1 MTAALRIG
9 DVAIRQGELHEF
21 TEYQDIQRAVLP
33 VLAVQDGTVKGLG
46 TAVCIGPGWFVTA
59 KHVIDEHYNNHAT
72 NPDEGSGLYV
82 YLQTDQH
89 PPSEPEAIFGAL
101 LEVSAINLHTETD
114 LATMSTQLPGQTSD
128 WLRHLPLALR
138 MPDVGEPVMF
148 VGYPGTKV
156 EFEKPE
162 DENPI
167 LTIEP
172 HPTVSVGE
180 VLSQEPIRR
189 FQKYRGSPGFESDA
203 PGPWGTSG
211 GAVLDAEGQVVG
223 FLSSS
228 MDLGGDPPASSTY
241 AAAVGPVLELN
252 VMVPSAAS
260 SDEGGEVAQV
270 AHLVMHDHIDC
281 DVYPTFDVDPDGNAF
296 YRVSEPSTENL

>member
-1 MTAALRIG
+1 MTAILRIG
-9 DVAIRQGELHEF
+9 DVQVHQGQLHEF
-21 TEYQDIQRAVLP
+21 VGYQDIQRAVLP
-33 VLAVQDGTVKGLG
+33 VLALQNGKMKGLG

-59 KHVIDEHYNNHAT
+59 KHVIDEHYENHAVD
-72 NPDEGSGLYV
+72 PEDGSGLYV
-82 YLQTDQH
+82 YLQTDEH

-101 LEVSAINLHTETD
+101 LEVTSINLHSETD
-114 LATMSTQLPGQTSD
+114 IATMSTQLPAQTGD

-138 MPDVGEPVMF
+138 MPDVGEPVIF

-156 EFEKPE
+156 DFEKPE
-162 DENPI
+162 GENPI
-167 LTIEP
+167 VTIEP

-180 VLSQEPIRR
+180 VLSLEPIRR

-203 PGPWGTSG
+203 PGPWGMSG
-211 GAVLDAEGQVVG
+211 GAVLDADGQVVG
-223 FLSSS
+223 VLSSS

-252 VMVPSAAS
+252 VMVPSGAS
-260 SDEGGEVAQV
+260 SDEDGEIIQV
-270 AHLVMHDHIDC
+270 AHLVMKNHIDC

-296 YRVSEPSTENL
+296 YSV